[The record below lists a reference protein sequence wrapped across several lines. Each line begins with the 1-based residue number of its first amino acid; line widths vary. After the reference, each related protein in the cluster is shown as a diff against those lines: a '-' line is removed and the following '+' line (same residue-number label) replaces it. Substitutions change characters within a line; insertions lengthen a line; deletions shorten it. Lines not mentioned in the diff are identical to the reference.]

1 MTALQYLKSIEHPQ
15 KMQMVAL
22 DKLVRKLVS
31 GARPVLY
38 QNSII
43 GYGVYE
49 YTYKTGRTGKWF
61 VFGFA
66 PRKGYVSL
74 YSTAITEN
82 AYLAEEFRKEMGGLK
97 GGKSCINIKDLHGLE
112 DGALKRLIVTSFKE
126 MKSYCKK
133 QGWPF
138 SLS

>member
-49 YTYKTGRTGKWF
+49 YTYKTG
-61 VFGFA
+61 
-66 PRKGYVSL
+66 
-74 YSTAITEN
+74 
-82 AYLAEEFRKEMGGLK
+82 
-97 GGKSCINIKDLHGLE
+97 
-112 DGALKRLIVTSFKE
+112 
-126 MKSYCKK
+126 
-133 QGWPF
+133 
-138 SLS
+138 